1 MLAFT
6 VLKGLIKLLLTTRHQ
21 RPGVTGYLAVGSN
34 GIEDYAAMGSG
45 LRQHGYPAP
54 EGESTLAV
62 GGGGYG
68 QIGRLVV
75 GGQGEGGGST
85 AEDAYLISSVGA
97 GGGFG
102 VFGWLLI
109 DSAWL
114 RVYPLVGVGG
124 RGSGVSVRPKNNTSR
139 GVGLGTGGANLV
151 AGIGLEVRLPFSPSF
166 RPMIGAQ
173 VGWQWQPAGVWQ
185 GDLSVEP
192 EELGLRPSS
201 APYVRML
208 IGLGG

>member
-6 VLKGLIKLLLTTRHQ
+6 IIKGLINLLLTTKTKRS
-21 RPGVTGYLAVGSN
+21 GVTGYLAVGSN
-34 GIEDYAAMGSG
+34 GFEDYVAMGSG

-54 EGESTLAV
+54 DSDLNVAI
-62 GGGGYG
+62 GGGGYS

-85 AEDAYLISSVGA
+85 AEDAYLISSVGS

-139 GVGLGTGGANLV
+139 GVSLGSGGANLV
-151 AGIGLEVRLPFSPSF
+151 AGVGLEVRIPFSRSF

-173 VGWQWQPAGVWQ
+173 IGWQWQPAGGWQ

-192 EELGLRPSS
+192 EELGLRPTS
-201 APYVRML
+201 APYMRVL